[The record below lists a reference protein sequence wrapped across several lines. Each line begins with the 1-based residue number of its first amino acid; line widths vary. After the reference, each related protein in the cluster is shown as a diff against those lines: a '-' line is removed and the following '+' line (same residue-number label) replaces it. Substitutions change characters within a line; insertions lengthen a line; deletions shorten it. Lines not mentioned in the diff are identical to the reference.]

1 MKAVPASLW
10 CFDMA
15 SDGLGPE
22 ELERECDLSEWLI
35 YILAKKLLPAHTL
48 TQQACSVHKPQAAL
62 PSLWLRGCSI
72 QAMGS
77 HYHISRKDS
86 KE

>member
-35 YILAKKLLPAHTL
+35 YILAQKLLPAHTL
-48 TQQACSVHKPQAAL
+48 TQQACSVHKPQAA
-62 PSLWLRGCSI
+62 PPRSGYVGAQFGPW
-72 QAMGS
+72 A
-77 HYHISRKDS
+77 HIIMRK
-86 KE
+86 